1 MNAACDINPFNL
13 KLMQHKGERGSLIPM
28 LQMAQDHFGYIPES
42 AVNQI
47 SSVTGVPVADIYGI
61 VTFYAQFRL
70 QPMGQYVIRVC
81 EGTSCHVNNAN
92 MIMQTIQDELS
103 VETGETDPKGHFT
116 LLSVACIGCC
126 SLAPVIMVNNDTHG
140 RLAPSKVRKVLRGYR
155 REAKKKSGEKGG
167 DKAEKKA
174 DDGGEEE
181 EKE

>member
-13 KLMQHKGERGSLIPM
+13 KLMQHKGERGALIPM

-42 AVNQI
+42 AINQI

-61 VTFYAQFRL
+61 ITFYAQFRL
-70 QPMGQYVIRVC
+70 HPMGQYVIRVC
-81 EGTSCHVNNAN
+81 EGTSCHVNNAK

-103 VETGETDPKGHFT
+103 VETGETDAKGHFT

-126 SLAPVIMVNNDTHG
+126 SLAPVIMVNSDTHG

-155 REAKKKSGEKGG
+155 REAKKKSGEKA
-167 DKAEKKA
+167 DAKAEDVKE
-174 DDGGEEE
+174 GE